1 MTDTR
6 SDSESSGH
14 TLADS
19 PTSNE
24 AREHALQRHKK
35 QLDRDAEAER
45 EFADYGGDFPNPI
58 KFAPGTAE
66 PKARD
71 PNLPHNPPNF
81 RQPTR
86 ERRLSRS
93 SYRRPRANTGGSEW
107 SYGDGPSLH
116 VVDSAFADCHRVL
129 SRRSLERHEEEEH
142 DDDEDD
148 GRDPNKVEWEEN
160 DPENPQ
166 NWGEFKKWRTMAIC
180 CFLTLGVTFAS
191 SAPSSSTQAVAAEFS
206 VGTVVGAL
214 TTATFLLGYCL
225 GPLIW
230 APASELFG
238 RRIIFIVT
246 MAVFGLFQI
255 QCGLAQNIETIVIGR
270 FLAGSFASSP
280 LTNCGG
286 VVADMFG
293 PVERGVAMSVFSAS
307 VFLGPVLGPILGGF
321 TQMNSSLGWRYV
333 YLWIGIWAAVALVL
347 ILFFLPETYH
357 PQLLKERAQ
366 RLRKEDPE
374 KNKDKYADIEKAD
387 FSLKSIIV
395 RTGARPAQMLAT
407 EPILILVTIYLS
419 VVYGLLYGLFSLFP
433 VIWEQK
439 RGFNPGES
447 GLIFIGVGIGTTIG
461 AAANVRMQRHYRVL
475 VPKWHGHPPP
485 EERLY
490 GAMLAGPLLVGSMFW
505 LAWTGQYPGVPWYVP
520 ALSTIMLGASFS
532 LVFISFLVEVYLMFS
547 ASALAANTVVRSAV
561 AASFPLWISQA
572 IKALEIKWLGSLF
585 GFIGLIIAPSP
596 ILFYFYG
603 SRFRNGSKFAPALD
617 LKFKEQVEREEKEEK
632 EKKDANEKA

>member
-1 MTDTR
+1 MTDRIST
-6 SDSESSGH
+6 SGSSGH
-14 TLADS
+14 TLAES
-19 PTSNE
+19 PT
-24 AREHALQRHKK
+24 APPKKALDAD
-35 QLDRDAEAER
+35 QLAEQ
-45 EFADYGGDFPNPI
+45 EFADYGGDFPTPI
-58 KFAPGTAE
+58 TKFAPGTAE
-66 PKARD
+66 PKTRD
-71 PNLPHNPPNF
+71 PSQPHNPPNF
-81 RQPTR
+81 KQPQR

-142 DDDEDD
+142 VEEND
-148 GRDPNKVEWEEN
+148 GKDPNKVEWLEN

-166 NWGEFKKWRTMAIC
+166 NWTTYKKWRTMAVC

-191 SAPSSSTQAVAAEFS
+191 SAPSSSTQLVASEFG
-206 VGTVVGAL
+206 VGSVVGAL
-214 TTATFLLGYCL
+214 PITTFLLGYCL
-225 GPLIW
+225 GPLIF

-238 RRIIFIVT
+238 RRIIFLIS
-246 MAVFGLFQI
+246 MAVFGIFQI

-286 VVADMFG
+286 VVADIFG
-293 PVERGVAMSVFSAS
+293 PVQRGLAMSVFSAS

-321 TQMNSSLGWRYV
+321 TIMNSGLGWRYV
-333 YLWIGIWAAVALVL
+333 YLWIGIWAAISVVM
-347 ILFFLPETYH
+347 IYFFLPETYH
-357 PQLLKERAQ
+357 PQLLKNRAVK
-366 RLRKEDPE
+366 LRKEDPE

-407 EPILILVTIYLS
+407 EPILLLVTIYLS

-447 GLIFIGVGIGTTIG
+447 GLIFIGVGLGTTIG
-461 AAANVRMQRHYRVL
+461 AAANVLMQRHYREL

-490 GAMLAGPLLVGSMFW
+490 GAILAGPLLVGSMFW
-505 LAWTGQYPGVPWYVP
+505 LAWTGNYPGVPWYVP
-520 ALSTIMLGASFS
+520 ALATIMLGASFS
-532 LVFISFLVEVYLMFS
+532 LVFISFLSYLVEVYLMFS
-547 ASALAANTVVRSAV
+547 ASALAANTVIRSAV

-572 IKALEIKWLGSLF
+572 IRAMGINWIGSLF

-603 SRFRNGSKFAPALD
+603 SRFRQGSKFAPALD
-617 LKFKEQVEREEKEEK
+617 LKFKEQVEKEER
-632 EKKDANEKA
+632 EKKDPNEKA

>member
-1 MTDTR
+1 MTETT
-6 SDSESSGH
+6 SDSASSGH
-14 TLADS
+14 TLAES
-19 PTSNE
+19 PTTSE
-24 AREHALQRHKK
+24 PQTHHLQKK
-35 QLDRDAEAER
+35 TPLDRDLEAER
-45 EFADYGGDFPNPI
+45 EFADYGGDFPTPVT

-66 PKARD
+66 ARLRD
-71 PNLPHNPPNF
+71 PNQPHNPPNF

-116 VVDSAFADCHRVL
+116 VVDSAFADCHRAL

-142 DDDEDD
+142 SEEDET
-148 GRDPNKVEWEEN
+148 DPNKVEWLEN

-166 NWGEFKKWRTMAIC
+166 NWSQVKKWRVMAIC

-191 SAPSSSTQAVAAEFS
+191 SAPSSSTQLVAAEFG

-225 GPLIW
+225 GPLIF

-238 RRIIFIVT
+238 RRIIFLIS
-246 MAVFGLFQI
+246 MAVFGIFQI
-255 QCGLAQNIETIVIGR
+255 QCGLAKNIETIVIGR

-293 PVERGVAMSVFSAS
+293 PIQRGVAMSVFSAS

-321 TQMNSSLGWRYV
+321 TIMNSSLGWRYV
-333 YLWIGIWAAVALVL
+333 YLWIGIWAAISVVL
-347 ILFFLPETYH
+347 IFFLLPETYH
-357 PQLLKERAQ
+357 PQLLKNRAQ
-366 RLRKEDPE
+366 KLRKEGQTE
-374 KNKDKYADIEKAD
+374 KYADIEKAD

-395 RTGARPAQMLAT
+395 RTGARPFQMLAT
-407 EPILILVTIYLS
+407 EPILLLVTIYLS

-433 VIWEQK
+433 VIWERK
-439 RGFNPGES
+439 RGFNPGEG
-447 GLIFIGVGIGTTIG
+447 GLIFIGVGLGTTIG
-461 AAANVRMQRHYRVL
+461 AAANVYMQRHYREL

-490 GAMLAGPLLVGSMFW
+490 GAILAGPLLVCSMFW
-505 LAWTGQYPGVPWYVP
+505 LSWTGNYSSIHWVVP

-532 LVFISFLVEVYLMFS
+532 LVFISFLSYLVEVYLMFS
-547 ASALAANTVVRSAV
+547 ASGLAANTIVRSAV

-572 IKALEIKWLGSLF
+572 ISAIGVNWLGTIF
-585 GFIGLIIAPSP
+585 ACIGILIAPSP

-603 SRFRNGSKFAPALD
+603 SRLRQGSKFAPALD
-617 LKFKEQVEREEKEEK
+617 LKFKDQVEKEER